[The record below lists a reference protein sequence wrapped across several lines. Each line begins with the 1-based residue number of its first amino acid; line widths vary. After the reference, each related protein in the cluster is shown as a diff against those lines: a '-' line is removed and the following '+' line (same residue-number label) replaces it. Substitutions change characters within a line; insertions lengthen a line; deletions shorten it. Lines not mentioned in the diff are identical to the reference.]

1 MSNITGSNVNK
12 AGLIL
17 GITEMPIQN
26 ITFSNINMDGKEGF
40 TVNTATDVEF
50 HDVKVNAT
58 IGSSFKISDAKNI
71 ILDNVSSSTP
81 VKGVPV
87 IKLDNVSNMMIN
99 NNFPFNATD
108 IFIEADG
115 KETKNI
121 FLKNNVFKNVNTIVK
136 KGKDLDKKAIAE

>member
-1 MSNITGSNVNK
+1 MSNITGANVNK
-12 AGLIL
+12 AGFIR
-17 GITEMPIQN
+17 GISEMPIQN

-40 TVNTATDVEF
+40 TVSTATDVEF

-58 IGSSFKISDAKNI
+58 VGSSFKIADSKNL
-71 ILDNVSSSTP
+71 ILDNVGSSTP
-81 VKGVPV
+81 IKGVPV
-87 IKLDNVSNMMIN
+87 IKIDNVSNMMIN

-121 FLKNNVFKNVNTIVK
+121 FLKNNVFNQRNYSCEKRK
-136 KGKDLDKKAIAE
+136 RFG